1 MPQLALGKQ
10 FFESGEYDELPPSAR
25 RNVRLAM
32 EKFSLLTHAELKAD
46 KGLNF
51 KPPSGRRS
59 RSIFTFKVDNFYRG
73 VVLAPESGD
82 SYLLLKVMN
91 HDPAY
96 DYAVKQDADVNRL
109 TGSVEIWDAEGLER
123 LTPDLEERAAP
134 TDPEQRL
141 FARVSDGDLT
151 ALGIGDRVLRAARTA
166 VDADELADIVPFLPE
181 DQAEVLQYLAAGFTV
196 EEVWRDIVAHRPS
209 GAVST
214 DLDTAIRNTPT
225 RVRLVSGLD
234 ELEDILSQPFAAW
247 RTFLHPAQRKVAYK
261 ASYPGSYQITGGPG
275 TGKTVVAMHR
285 VKHLLTYL
293 RPEERI
299 LLTTFTNAL
308 ATALGTGIRQLV
320 DDQASLER
328 ITISTVNAQ
337 ASQVLTEANGGR
349 ASRFASDLQEL
360 DRWRGI
366 VREQGLEW
374 TAEFLQQEYRHVVLA
389 QRLDTLEQY
398 QAATRSGRG
407 SRLPAGGQRER
418 VWKAMAAFTE
428 GLDADRVQTHLR
440 GCDLAARALEESGP
454 RFRHVVVDEA
464 QDLHPAQWRFLRAAV
479 APAPDD
485 LFIGGDP
492 HQRIYDAKV
501 SLKALGINVVGR
513 SQRLRRNYRSTQQ
526 ILTWARPLLDGEK
539 VESLADGG
547 TESLAGYRSA
557 LQGPKPTTYAADDL
571 NGELDALVQHV
582 RDWTEAGIELS
593 SVAVAVR
600 AGWVGKKAVAAL
612 TDAGIATCALRE
624 ADDETPGVR
633 VGTMHSL
640 KGLEFRCIAALGV
653 SDGAVPNPKA
663 ITPVEVDELQHKAD
677 MMSER
682 CLLFVVCTRARDHL
696 HVSWHG
702 KPSPFLTEAGIA

>member
-25 RNVRLAM
+25 RNIRLAM
-32 EKFSLLTHAELKAD
+32 EKFSLLTNAELKAD

-51 KPPSGRRS
+51 KNPKGRRS

-82 SYLLLKVMN
+82 SYLLLKVLP

-96 DYAVKQDADVNRL
+96 DWAIKQDAGVNRL

-123 LTPDLEERAAP
+123 LTPGLEERAAP

-141 FARVSDGDLT
+141 LARVSDGDLT
-151 ALGIGDRVLRAARTA
+151 ALGISDKVLRAARTA
-166 VDADELADIVPFLPE
+166 VDSGELTDIVPFLPE

-209 GAVST
+209 GAVSD

-234 ELEDILSQPFAAW
+234 ELEEILSQPFAAW

-261 ASYPGSYQITGGPG
+261 ASYPGSYQVTGGPG

-285 VKHLLTYL
+285 VEHLLTYL
-293 RPEERI
+293 RPDERI
-299 LLTTFTNAL
+299 WLTTFTNTL
-308 ATALGTGIRQLV
+308 ATALGAGVRQLV
-320 DDQASLER
+320 DDPPQLDRLDITTVNSQASK
-328 ITISTVNAQ
+328 
-337 ASQVLTEANGGR
+337 VLTEAGGGR
-349 ASRFASDLQEL
+349 APRFISDSQEL

-366 VREQGLEW
+366 VRDQGLEW

-407 SRLPAGGQRER
+407 SRLAAAQRER
-418 VWKAMAAFTE
+418 VWKAVTAFGE
-428 GLDADRVQTHLR
+428 GLDADGVQTHLR
-440 GCDLAARALEESGP
+440 GCDLAARILQERGP

-485 LFIGGDP
+485 LFISGDP

-501 SLKALGINVVGR
+501 SLKTLGINVVGR

-526 ILTWARPLLDGEK
+526 ILTWSRPLLDGEK

-557 LQGPKPTTYAADDL
+557 LQGPAPTTHAADDL
-571 NGELDALVQHV
+571 NGELDALVDRV
-582 RDWTEAGIELS
+582 RDWIEAGIEPS

-600 AGWVGKKAVAAL
+600 AGWVGKKAVTAL
-612 TDAGIATCALRE
+612 NGAGIDTCGLRE
-624 ADDETPGVR
+624 ADDDTPGVR

-640 KGLEFRCIAALGV
+640 KGLEFRCVAALGV
-653 SDGAVPNPKA
+653 ADGSVPNPKA
-663 ITPVEVDELQHKAD
+663 ITPHEVDELQHRAD
-677 MMSER
+677 MMAER

-702 KPSPFLTEAGIA
+702 KPSPFLAEAGIA

>member
-32 EKFSLLTHAELKAD
+32 EKFSLLTHAELKVD

-59 RSIFTFKVDNFYRG
+59 RSIFTFRVDNFYRG

-96 DYAVKQDADVNRL
+96 EWAIKQDAGVNRL
-109 TGSVEIWDAEGLER
+109 TGAVEIWDADR
-123 LTPDLEERAAP
+123 LDRMTPDLEERAAP
-134 TDPEQRL
+134 TDPDKRL
-141 FARVSDGDLT
+141 FANVSDGDLRT
-151 ALGIGDRVLRAARTA
+151 LGIEDKVLRAARTV
-166 VDADELADIVPFLPE
+166 VDADALVDVVPFLPE
-181 DQAEVLQYLAAGFTV
+181 DQAEVLQYLSAGFPV
-196 EEVWRDIVAHRPS
+196 EEIWRDVVAHRPS
-209 GAVST
+209 GAVSG
-214 DLDTAIRNTPT
+214 DMDTAIRNTPT
-225 RVRLVSGLD
+225 RVKLVSGLD
-234 ELEDILSQPFAAW
+234 ELEEILSQPFSVW

-285 VKHLLTYL
+285 VKHLLSFL
-293 RPEERI
+293 RPDERI
-299 LLTTFTNAL
+299 LLTTFTNTL
-308 ATALGTGIRQLV
+308 AAALGTGIRQLV
-320 DDQASLER
+320 DDPARTER
-328 ITISTVNAQ
+328 LTISTVNTQ

-349 ASRFASDLQEL
+349 ASRFVSDSQEL

-366 VREQGLEW
+366 VQEQGLEW

-389 QRLDTLEQY
+389 QRLDTLEEY

-407 SRLPAGGQRER
+407 NRLAAAQRER
-418 VWKAMAAFTE
+418 VWKAMTAFTE
-428 GLDADRVQTHLR
+428 GLDADGVQTHLR
-440 GCDLAARALEESGP
+440 GCDLAARVLEEQGP

-526 ILTWARPLLDGEK
+526 ILTWSRPLLDGEK

-557 LQGPKPTTYAADDL
+557 LQGPRPTTHAAATL
-571 NGELDALVQHV
+571 EEELDALVERV
-582 RDWTEAGIELS
+582 REWTDTGVEPS

-600 AGWVGKKAVAAL
+600 FRWVIKRVVSAL
-612 TDAGIATCALRE
+612 TDAGIDACELRG
-624 ADDETPGVR
+624 ADDEVPGVR

-640 KGLEFRCIAALGV
+640 KGLEFRCVAAVGV

-663 ITPVEVDELQHKAD
+663 ITAEDVDEIQHGAD
-677 MMSER
+677 LMAER